1 MANKYKN
8 IFTILFSVASV
19 IYPALVFYFLVI
31 RQAPLRL
38 LSLFVISIA
47 LLGFIARTSKKK
59 VKPFPGLHL
68 SCLQ

>member
-1 MANKYKN
+1 MAIKFKG
-8 IFTILFSVASV
+8 IFTILFSAASV

-47 LLGFIARTSKKK
+47 LLGFIAGTSKKK
-59 VKPFPGLHL
+59 AMPFHGLPL
-68 SCLQ
+68 SC

>member
-1 MANKYKN
+1 MANKYKS

-19 IYPALVFYFLVI
+19 IYPVLVFYFLVI

-47 LLGFIARTSKKK
+47 LLGFIAVTSKKK
-59 VKPFPGLHL
+59 VMRFPGPLL